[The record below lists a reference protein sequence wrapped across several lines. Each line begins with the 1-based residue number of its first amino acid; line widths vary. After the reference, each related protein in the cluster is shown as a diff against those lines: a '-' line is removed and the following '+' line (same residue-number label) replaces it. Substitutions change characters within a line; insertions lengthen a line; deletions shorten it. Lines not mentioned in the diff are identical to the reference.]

1 MGLPLSL
8 AECFDILGVKPGDN
22 PGEIRSAFRRLAL
35 TCHPDVA
42 GSKHADRFERIAG
55 AYALLRKASPEEIE
69 ELLRKPAEKA
79 RGTHRPSFW
88 RKKRDK
94 KSPPPAEKPAE
105 SLRIRELLLEKVLVE
120 AEIAVTRLFSTPSPG
135 GGDGDLSALR
145 LRLLGSLPGV
155 RLLALAS
162 LGKKAAEKDVFA
174 ILAEMARRWP
184 SDDETVEALFLQN
197 LREEQKYV
205 LADIL
210 CSNAALLSDKTA
222 LELLRRIRRLPE
234 KDDLL
239 RKMFFHPASS
249 VLSRA
254 LGAWS
259 FPSLPDELTLLRLL
273 KREEEEILVP
283 LLRLLRLRGA
293 PPWSRGR
300 IKALFSGHSA
310 AAVRVWAESI
320 VRAEN
325 LV

>member
-8 AECFDILGVKPGDN
+8 AESFDILGVKPGDN

-42 GSKHADRFERIAG
+42 GSKHAARFERIAS

-69 ELLRKPAEKA
+69 ELLQKSSVKAERKP
-79 RGTHRPSFW
+79 RSSFW
-88 RKKRDK
+88 RKKSDRK
-94 KSPPPAEKPAE
+94 KPPPAQKPAD
-105 SLRIRELLLEKVLVE
+105 SLRVRELLLEKALVE
-120 AEIAVTRLFSTPSPG
+120 AEIAVTRLFSSPFRSG
-135 GGDGDLSALR
+135 EGDLATLK

-162 LGKKAAEKDVFA
+162 LGKAAAEKEIFV
-174 ILAEMARRWP
+174 ILLEMARRWP
-184 SDDETVEALFLQN
+184 SDDETVEGLLLQD
-197 LREEQKYV
+197 LKEEQKYALV
-205 LADIL
+205 DIL
-210 CSNAALLSDKTA
+210 CSNASLLSERTA

-239 RKMFFHPASS
+239 QKMFFHPAPS

-254 LGAWS
+254 LGAWAS
-259 FPSLPDELTLLRLL
+259 SSLPDELTLLRLL

-300 IKALFSGHSA
+300 IKALSSGHSA
-310 AAVRVWAESI
+310 AAVRVWAGSI

>member
-1 MGLPLSL
+1 MGLPLGL
-8 AECFDILGVKPGDN
+8 AESFDILGVKPGDN

-42 GSKHADRFERIAG
+42 GSKHAARFERIAD
-55 AYALLRKASPEEIE
+55 AYALLRNASPEEIE

-79 RGTHRPSFW
+79 RRTPRSSFW
-88 RKKRDK
+88 RKKSDRK
-94 KSPPPAEKPAE
+94 KPPPAEKPDD
-105 SLRIRELLLEKVLVE
+105 SLRVRELLLEKALVE
-120 AEIAVTRLFSTPSPG
+120 AEIAVTRLFSTSSRSG
-135 GGDGDLSALR
+135 EGDIATLR
-145 LRLLGSLPGV
+145 LRLLGSLPAV

-162 LGKKAAEKDVFA
+162 LGKAAEQKEFFA
-174 ILAEMARRWP
+174 ILEEMARRWP
-184 SDDETVEALFLQN
+184 SDDETVEGLLLQN
-197 LREEQKYV
+197 LREEQRYT

-210 CSNAALLSDKTA
+210 CSNAALLSEKTA
-222 LELLRRIRRLPE
+222 LELLRRIRRFPE
-234 KDDLL
+234 KGDLL
-239 RKMFFHPASS
+239 QKMLFHPSPS

-259 FPSLPDELTLLRLL
+259 SSSLPDELTLLRLL
-273 KREEEEILVP
+273 KRGEEEILVP

-300 IKALFSGHSA
+300 IKALSSGHSA
-310 AAVRVWAESI
+310 AAVRVWAGSI